1 MSTTIQRYA
10 LYGDAPQPGWLDMVH
25 FERIHERSSLYDFQ
39 IAPHL
44 HDGLIQVLYLTR
56 GGGEALI
63 EGTVWPLYPQTLII
77 IPAGH
82 VHGFHFTP
90 DVDGPSITGAQ
101 RPLESLATMS
111 APDVAS
117 AVRTPQVLH
126 AAGSTWYGDALMPL
140 FEAIE
145 RESRM
150 HSSGEAAAGPALLLA
165 IFVLIQRIATALQAQ
180 DGPANAPTTRK
191 ATRVDRFRALVD
203 AHFRERWSVE
213 RYASE
218 VGLTAGQ
225 LSRLCREMLG
235 MSSLDV
241 MNARIVHEAERE
253 LVYSTLAIKQVAAV
267 LGFEDEAYFGRF
279 FRKHTGTTPSE
290 FRNAARQRLAMRA
303 RCGDPDRAM
312 PGHDARGRSSHP

>member
-1 MSTTIQRYA
+1 MSATIQRYA

-25 FERIHERSSLYDFQ
+25 FERIHDRSSLYDFQ

-56 GGGEALI
+56 GGGEAII
-63 EGTVWPLYPQTLII
+63 EGFVRPLFPQTLIV

-82 VHGFHFTP
+82 VHGFRFTP
-90 DVDGPSITGAQ
+90 DVDGPSITAAQ
-101 RPLESLATMS
+101 RPLEALAAVS

-117 AVRTPQVLH
+117 VVRTPQVLH

-140 FEAIE
+140 FDAIE

-150 HSSGEAAAGPALLLA
+150 HRSGQTAAGPPLLLA
-165 IFVLIQRIATALQAQ
+165 VFVLIRRIAAALQTS
-180 DGPANAPTTRK
+180 DGAANAPPTRK

-225 LSRLCREMLG
+225 LSRLCREVLG

-241 MNARIVHEAERE
+241 MNSRVVHEAERE
-253 LVYSTLAIKQVAAV
+253 LVYSTLTIKQVAAV

-290 FRNAARQRLAMRA
+290 FRSTAHRRLATSA
-303 RCGDPDRAM
+303 PHAELG
-312 PGHDARGRSSHP
+312 